1 MRGEKLQLDF
11 RRYFLCCGVFS
22 EFTVK
27 HLWFFA
33 FFAKYSPGFAN
44 LALRRGV
51 QGKRSIFDAYLKKQN
66 MRTMKIGAMLLVTA
80 LIAGCSSQ
88 EAPVP
93 VVLENLEFQ
102 MEGPLFEGPNPSQ
115 VLVQLDLPTL
125 LGDKYEEGMTLND
138 AHLTSVEVTAADSL
152 GLEGVK
158 SFVLSLASDD
168 PKVGMVEAAFL
179 NPLEAGVDPVQ
190 LNVSEEA
197 KLGDF
202 FKGTSFYLV
211 LDADLA
217 QDFMGNRTFKVRA
230 SFDVHPK

>member
-1 MRGEKLQLDF
+1 
-11 RRYFLCCGVFS
+11 
-22 EFTVK
+22 
-27 HLWFFA
+27 
-33 FFAKYSPGFAN
+33 
-44 LALRRGV
+44 
-51 QGKRSIFDAYLKKQN
+51 
-66 MRTMKIGAMLLVTA
+66 MLLVTA

-93 VVLENLEFQ
+93 VVLENLEFH
-102 MEGPLFEGPNPSQ
+102 MEGPLFEGSNPSQ
-115 VLVQLDLPTL
+115 VVVELDLPTL
-125 LGDKYEEGMTLND
+125 LGDKYQEGMTLSD

-152 GLEGVK
+152 GLVK

-179 NPLEAGVDPVQ
+179 NPLVAGVDPVQ

-230 SFDVHPK
+230 SFDVNPN

>member
-115 VLVQLDLPTL
+115 VLVQLDLPT
-125 LGDKYEEGMTLND
+125 
-138 AHLTSVEVTAADSL
+138 ADSL